1 MSKSELEE
9 ALLFHLKAARVPL
22 PEREY
27 RFAPPRRWRLDFF
40 WPNADPPLAV
50 EIQGGIWGGG
60 RHVRGQGYIND
71 CDKANACALQNI
83 RLLRFTAEHI
93 HRGDALTLIERALG
107 RRKPHAKTEGS

>member
-9 ALLFHLKAARVPL
+9 TLAVHLQLAGVPT

-93 HRGDALTLIERALG
+93 HRGDALVLIERALG
-107 RRKPHAKTEGS
+107 RRKPHAKTTR